1 MGTLLAS
8 VAPRA
13 LNSGLWVLPLVNSYG
28 QGFANGGT
36 PGLVPYPFSKANA
49 GPGQVDPDSLAR
61 CLLGNAYAV
70 WVMRDRL
77 NLNISHRIRSLPSDP
92 CHSNGFQVIKKIKY
106 LQNMQ
111 Q

>member
-49 GPGQVDPDSLAR
+49 GPGQVDPTPSPGACLAMPTL
-61 CLLGNAYAV
+61 CGL
-70 WVMRDRL
+70 
-77 NLNISHRIRSLPSDP
+77 
-92 CHSNGFQVIKKIKY
+92 CVID
-106 LQNMQ
+106 
-111 Q
+111 